1 MALQAEARCFEA
13 YEHLAVVWRAAEVS
27 DADRPLW
34 RALAQVAA
42 ACCHVQ
48 RDNLSG
54 ARTVLARAAGALE
67 GYPADHVAV
76 DVDAA
81 RRGVDRLRADL
92 DAGHEPRLPD
102 LVWRG
107 PP

>member
-1 MALQAEARCFEA
+1 MALQAEGRCFEA
-13 YEHLAVVWRAAEVS
+13 YEHLAVVWRATEVAE
-27 DADRPLW
+27 AERPLW

-54 ARTVLARAAGALE
+54 ARTILARAAGGLE
-67 GYPADHVAV
+67 GYRGDHPAV
-76 DVDAA
+76 DVDAL

-92 DAGHEPRLPD
+92 AAGHEPRLPD

>member
-1 MALQAEARCFEA
+1 MALQAEGRCFEA
-13 YEHLAVVWRAAEVS
+13 YEHLAVVWRAAEVAE
-27 DADRPLW
+27 ADRPLW

-54 ARTVLARAAGALE
+54 ARTILARAAGGLE
-67 GYPADHVAV
+67 GHRGDHAAV
-76 DVDAA
+76 DVDAV

-92 DAGHEPRLPD
+92 DAGGELRLPGF
-102 LVWRG
+102 VWRG
-107 PP
+107 SP